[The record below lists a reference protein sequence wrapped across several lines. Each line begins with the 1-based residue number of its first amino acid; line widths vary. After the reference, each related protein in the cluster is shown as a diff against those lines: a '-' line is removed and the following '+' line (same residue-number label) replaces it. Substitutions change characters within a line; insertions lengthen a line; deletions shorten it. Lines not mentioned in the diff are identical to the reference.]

1 MKRPNPIR
9 ELILYRFRMHY
20 REPAGLF
27 WGYGLPL
34 LLAVCLGVAFRSK
47 GPDTFVVDIEAG
59 PFAAEVLDALE
70 AAAPRDGDFAASI
83 RPPQEAADRLR
94 LGKTQVVVRAED
106 HDGALVYEYR
116 FDPMRSDSTTAR
128 LYTDDALQR
137 SADRTD
143 PVATCDSHITEPGS
157 RYIDFLIPGLLGMNI
172 MGTGLWGVGFVLV
185 ELRVRKL
192 LRRFAATPMR
202 PSHFLLSLLWTPTLF
217 ALPEL
222 VVMIGTGVLLFD
234 LPVRGSML
242 AMFVL
247 VLCGAACFSGIGLLI
262 ASRAKKLETVMG
274 LINVVQLPMW
284 LLSGIFF
291 SPDNFPDL
299 LQPVVDAL
307 PLTHLNRALRNV
319 LLDGASLPS
328 QWPAILML
336 TVIGV
341 ICWALAIRR
350 FRWN

>member
-1 MKRPNPIR
+1 MKRPSPIR
-9 ELILYRFRMHY
+9 ELLMYRFRMHY

-47 GPDTFVVDIEAG
+47 GPETYVIDIEDG
-59 PFAAEVLDALE
+59 PG
-70 AAAPRDGDFAASI
+70 AAAALNVLQEAGTDDRGFEASI
-83 RPPQEAADRLR
+83 RDAQAAADRLR
-94 LGKTQVVVRAED
+94 LGKTQVVVKAATLEGRT
-106 HDGALVYEYR
+106 VYEYR
-116 FDPMRSDSTTAR
+116 FDPMRAGSAAAR
-128 LYTDDALQR
+128 LFADDALQR
-137 SADRTD
+137 GAGRTD
-143 PVATCDSHITEPGS
+143 VATTSDSHITEPGS

-202 PSHFLLSLLWTPTLF
+202 PWQFLLSLLGCPTLF

-222 VVMIGTGVLLFD
+222 VVMIGTGVLLFGM
-234 LPVRGSML
+234 PVRGSLASML
-242 AMFVL
+242 VL
-247 VLCGAACFSGIGLLI
+247 VMCGAACFSGIGLLI
-262 ASRAKKLETVMG
+262 ASRAKKIETVMG
-274 LINVVQLPMW
+274 LINLVQLPMW

-291 SPDNFPDL
+291 SPDNFPDW

-307 PLTHLNRALRNV
+307 PLTHLNRGLRNV
-319 LLDGASLPS
+319 LLDGASLAS
-328 QWPAILML
+328 QWPALVML
-336 TVIGV
+336 AAIGLV
-341 ICWALAIRR
+341 CWALAIRR